1 MLSSVDCYCYRLKF
15 IDELAA
21 QGCHTLNPELTFH
34 SHSYLERAVDRDM
47 AFIGEIGLGG
57 ELRSVNTFFILFLL
71 SVLKCVSLVYSPLL

>member
-21 QGCHTLNPELTFH
+21 QGCHTLNPDLTFH
-34 SHSYLERAVDRDM
+34 SRSYLERAVDRDM

-57 ELRSVNTFFILFLL
+57 ELRSVKTSILFLP
-71 SVLKCVSLVYSPLL
+71 SVLKCVSLVYAPLL

>member
-1 MLSSVDCYCYRLKF
+1 MLSSVDCYCYRLRF

-57 ELRSVNTFFILFLL
+57 ELRSVNTFILFLL